1 MLPLWLSSW
10 YQHQQAQ
17 SQEPFNDQYEAAEGE
32 GDWVEVITPS
42 IKRRQPIKN
51 DETNVV
57 PITEPI
63 ESSSSASTTAVMD
76 PVVKGL
82 SRQERRAKA
91 RFAVRDKKKQARSV
105 AMVLNRSRV
114 KGALSSSTSCL
125 SSNLLSIDH

>member
-10 YQHQQAQ
+10 YQHQQVQ
-17 SQEPFNDQYEAAEGE
+17 SQEPFNDQYEAADGE

-51 DETNVV
+51 DKHNEV
-57 PITEPI
+57 PIPESI
-63 ESSSSASTTAVMD
+63 ESSSSASTSAVMD

-91 RFAVRDKKKQARSV
+91 RFAVKDKKKQARSA
-105 AMVLNRSRV
+105 AMVLNRNRV
-114 KGALSSSTSCL
+114 KGALASSTCL
-125 SSNLLSIDH
+125 SSSLLTIDH